1 MAGKD
6 KKVINM
12 NSYQKKGTWNIG
24 IVLFG
29 VIFVYL
35 IITVLI
41 YLTKDR
47 IAIYEVREGSI
58 LKNTSFTGIALRDE
72 QIVYSN
78 QSGYVNYFVD
88 AGQKVAVGSN
98 VYTITPNEIK
108 DTASAETNEEVD
120 LSSDEW
126 NNILMK
132 VQSFNENFRLQNF
145 SDARTLKEETT
156 ALLQSNTNQ
165 NRVTQLNSLLN
176 EGSID
181 GMQVFQT
188 SDDGIIEYSYDGYEN
203 LQMEDITG
211 KEFAKSGYTQ
221 TELLNNT
228 KISSGTPVY
237 RLITSEEWSLVFK
250 LTKEIEDMLYE
261 KMEDS
266 DTLYVKIRF
275 DKDNKTMRG
284 NLRIFN
290 KGEDDSYGYIKFTD
304 SMIRYAKDRYLD
316 IELILE
322 DESGLKIPKSAVIEK
337 EFYLVPEDYL
347 TTGGSSSDMGV
358 LRQTKNKKDET
369 IVEFKSVNVF
379 YRDKENGMVYL
390 NPDDFQNGDVLVKP
404 ESTETFSLHQK
415 GKLQGV
421 YNVNKGYAVFKQI
434 KILCES
440 EEYYIVEEGNSYG
453 LSNYDHIALDSTSV
467 QENDIVSQ

>member
-228 KISSGTPVY
+228 
-237 RLITSEEWSLVFK
+237 
-250 LTKEIEDMLYE
+250 
-261 KMEDS
+261 
-266 DTLYVKIRF
+266 
-275 DKDNKTMRG
+275 
-284 NLRIFN
+284 
-290 KGEDDSYGYIKFTD
+290 
-304 SMIRYAKDRYLD
+304 
-316 IELILE
+316 
-322 DESGLKIPKSAVIEK
+322 
-337 EFYLVPEDYL
+337 
-347 TTGGSSSDMGV
+347 
-358 LRQTKNKKDET
+358 
-369 IVEFKSVNVF
+369 
-379 YRDKENGMVYL
+379 
-390 NPDDFQNGDVLVKP
+390 
-404 ESTETFSLHQK
+404 
-415 GKLQGV
+415 
-421 YNVNKGYAVFKQI
+421 
-434 KILCES
+434 
-440 EEYYIVEEGNSYG
+440 
-453 LSNYDHIALDSTSV
+453 
-467 QENDIVSQ
+467 